1 MRNSMSALEK
11 DVINEPVTDKDITDN
26 ERYHRC
32 YIAIG
37 SNLADPVAQAQDAV
51 TALETLTASRLLAV
65 SSLYASK
72 PMGPQEQPDYINAVA
87 CIDTRLAPIALLDA
101 LQQIENEQ
109 GRIRKEH
116 WGARTLDLD
125 ILLYG
130 NDVMSTPRLTVPH
143 YGMKEREFVL
153 YPLAEIAPQLQLPC
167 GQALSA
173 LLEECP
179 RNGLAIYKN
188 IE

>member
-1 MRNSMSALEK
+1 MVNNMSSSVEN
-11 DVINEPVTDKDITDN
+11 DYT
-26 ERYHRC
+26 RC

-37 SNLADPVAQAQDAV
+37 SNLADPVSQAKEAI
-51 TALETLTASRLLAV
+51 TALQTLTASRFIAV

-87 CIDTRLAPIALLDA
+87 CVDTRLTPIQLLDA
-101 LQQIENEQ
+101 LQHIENEQ
-109 GRIRKEH
+109 GRVRKEH

-125 ILLYG
+125 ILLCG
-130 NDVMSTPRLTVPH
+130 DEVMSTPRLTVPH
-143 YGMKEREFVL
+143 YGMKVREFVL

-167 GQALSA
+167 GQILSE

-179 RNGLAIYKN
+179 RNDLTIFQN
-188 IE
+188 LE